1 MRVLSSMFSSH
12 LIKKK
17 SRRHLSGKRKVS
29 PLTLKIWSI
38 NILAIFVLLI
48 AVLHLDRYE
57 DSLIQSELEALEHQA
72 ELFANALS
80 EVAVTN
86 NPGIENYLSS
96 IAVQNV
102 INRSALGSPARSRVF
117 DTAGRLLADSQKLPG
132 RVPPVITKPL
142 ASIFPDIFFQKFIN
156 DFFPQFFNS
165 PIQVRGPI
173 IESHKIQLAHTFPE
187 VISALQGSSIKTI
200 KLREAGGSLLTVAVP
215 IQKYKRVLGVLLLS
229 MKDEKVNATFSSY
242 QKELII
248 AVIIALIITSALS
261 LYLSRSITKPIL
273 SLASA
278 AERIKDD
285 RSVRSEI
292 PEASKRDDELGDL
305 SKALIEMT
313 NNLWQRFDAIERF
326 AADVA
331 HEIKNPL
338 TSIKSAVE
346 TATKIRDSDKRDQ
359 LLALI
364 LDDVNRLDR
373 LITDIS
379 DSSRLD
385 AELSRETFEPIDI
398 KSLLLAFHELRK
410 FQKRFEQKLLT
421 INIRKDEN
429 QPLIFGHE
437 GRIVQVIDNIVDN
450 AVTFAPTNSKID
462 ITLCANTT
470 NVKITIDDEGPGIPK
485 NKLDSIFERFYSE
498 RPPAEKFGLHSGLGL
513 SICKQIIEAHNGK
526 ISVENRTD
534 YQNDITG
541 ARFVITLP
549 IMNKG
554 EV

>member
-1 MRVLSSMFSSH
+1 MLGNR

-17 SRRHLSGKRKVS
+17 SRRHLSGERKVS

-38 NILAIFVLLI
+38 NIIAIFVVLI

-80 EVAVTN
+80 EVAVKN
-86 NPGIENYLSS
+86 DPGIHSYLSS

-102 INRSALGSPARSRVF
+102 INRSALRSPARSRVF
-117 DTAGRLLADSQKLPG
+117 DTAGRLLADSQELSG
-132 RVPPVITKPL
+132 RVPSVITKPL
-142 ASIFPDIFFQKFIN
+142 ASVFPDIFFQKFFN
-156 DFFPQFFNS
+156 DFFQQFFNS
-165 PIQVRGPI
+165 SIQVRRPI
-173 IESHKIQLAHTFPE
+173 NEAHKIQLAHTFPE
-187 VISALQGSSIKTI
+187 VISALKGSSIKTV
-200 KLREAGGSLLTVAVP
+200 KLRETGESLLTVAVP

-229 MKDEKVNATFSSY
+229 VKDEKVDAAFSSY

-248 AVIIALIITSALS
+248 AVVIALVITSALS

-278 AERIKDD
+278 AEKIKND
-285 RSVRSEI
+285 RSGRSEI
-292 PEASKRDDELGDL
+292 PEVSKRDDELGDL
-305 SKALIEMT
+305 SRALIEMT
-313 NNLWQRFDAIERF
+313 NNLWQRLDAIEKF
-326 AADVA
+326 AADVS

-338 TSIKSAVE
+338 TSIKSAIE
-346 TATKIRDSDKRDQ
+346 TATKIKDSGKRDQ
-359 LLALI
+359 LLTVI

-385 AELSRETFEPIDI
+385 AELSREKFEAIDI
-398 KSLLLAFHELRK
+398 ESLLIAFHQLRK
-410 FQKRFEQKLLT
+410 FQKRFEQKSLTLNIEKGEKQLL
-421 INIRKDEN
+421 I
-429 QPLIFGHE
+429 LGHE
-437 GRIVQVIDNIVDN
+437 SRIVQVIDNIVNN
-450 AVTFAPTNSKID
+450 AITFAPVNSNINISVSAD
-462 ITLCANTT
+462 TT
-470 NVKITIDDEGPGIPK
+470 DVKITIDDEGPGIPE
-485 NKLDSIFERFYSE
+485 NKLDAIFERFYSE
-498 RPPAEKFGLHSGLGL
+498 RPAAEKFGLHSGLGL
-513 SICKQIIEAHNGK
+513 SICKQIVEAHNGK
-526 ISVENRTD
+526 IFAKNRTG

-541 ARFVITLP
+541 ARFIITLP

>member
-38 NILAIFVLLI
+38 NIVAIFVLLI

-117 DTAGRLLADSQKLPG
+117 DAAGRLLADSQKLPG

-173 IESHKIQLAHTFPE
+173 IEPHKIQLAHTFPE

-200 KLREAGGSLLTVAVP
+200 KLREAGGSLLMVAVP

-285 RSVRSEI
+285 RSGRSEI

-313 NNLWQRFDAIERF
+313 NNLWQRFV
-326 AADVA
+326 ADVA

-421 INIRKDEN
+421 INIRKGEN

-534 YQNDITG
+534 YQNDMTG

>member
-1 MRVLSSMFSSH
+1 MLGNR

-17 SRRHLSGKRKVS
+17 SRRHLSGERKVS

-38 NILAIFVLLI
+38 NIIAIFVVLI

-80 EVAVTN
+80 EVAVKN
-86 NPGIENYLSS
+86 EPGIHSYLSS

-102 INRSALGSPARSRVF
+102 INRSALRSPARSRVF
-117 DTAGRLLADSQKLPG
+117 DTAGRLLADSQELPG
-132 RVPPVITKPL
+132 RVPSVITKPL
-142 ASIFPDIFFQKFIN
+142 ASVFPDIFFQKFFN
-156 DFFPQFFNS
+156 DFFQQFFNS
-165 PIQVRGPI
+165 SIQVRRPI
-173 IESHKIQLAHTFPE
+173 NEAHKIQLAHTFPE
-187 VISALQGSSIKTI
+187 VISALKGSSIKTV
-200 KLREAGGSLLTVAVP
+200 KLRETGESLLTVAVP

-229 MKDEKVNATFSSY
+229 VKDEKVDAAFSSY

-248 AVIIALIITSALS
+248 AVVIALVITSALS

-278 AERIKDD
+278 AEKIKND
-285 RSVRSEI
+285 RSGRSEI
-292 PEASKRDDELGDL
+292 PEVSKRDDELGDL
-305 SKALIEMT
+305 SRALIEMT
-313 NNLWQRFDAIERF
+313 NNLWQRLDAIEKF
-326 AADVA
+326 AADVS

-338 TSIKSAVE
+338 TSIKSAIE
-346 TATKIRDSDKRDQ
+346 TATKIKNSGKRDQ
-359 LLALI
+359 LLTVI

-385 AELSRETFEPIDI
+385 AELSREKFEAIDI
-398 KSLLLAFHELRK
+398 ESLLLAFHQLRK
-410 FQKRFEQKLLT
+410 FQKRFEQKSLTLNIEKGEKQLL
-421 INIRKDEN
+421 I
-429 QPLIFGHE
+429 LGHE
-437 GRIVQVIDNIVDN
+437 SRIVQVIDNIVNN
-450 AVTFAPTNSKID
+450 AITFAPVNSNINISVSAD
-462 ITLCANTT
+462 AAD
-470 NVKITIDDEGPGIPK
+470 VKITIDDEGPGIPE
-485 NKLDSIFERFYSE
+485 NKLDAIFERFYSE
-498 RPPAEKFGLHSGLGL
+498 RPAAEKFGLHSGLGL
-513 SICKQIIEAHNGK
+513 SICKQIVEAHNGK
-526 ISVENRTD
+526 IFAKNRTG

-541 ARFVITLP
+541 ARFIITLP

>member
-1 MRVLSSMFSSH
+1 MLGNR

-17 SRRHLSGKRKVS
+17 SRRHLSGERKVS

-38 NILAIFVLLI
+38 NIIAIFVVLI

-80 EVAVTN
+80 EVAVKSD
-86 NPGIENYLSS
+86 PGIHSYLSS

-102 INRSALGSPARSRVF
+102 INRSALRSPARSRVF
-117 DTAGRLLADSQKLPG
+117 DTAGRLLADSQELPG
-132 RVPPVITKPL
+132 RVPSVITKPL
-142 ASIFPDIFFQKFIN
+142 ASVFPDIFFQKFFN
-156 DFFPQFFNS
+156 DFFQQFFNS
-165 PIQVRGPI
+165 SIQVRRPI
-173 IESHKIQLAHTFPE
+173 NEAHKIQLAHTFPE
-187 VISALQGSSIKTI
+187 VISALKGSSIKTV
-200 KLREAGGSLLTVAVP
+200 KLRETGESLLTVAVP

-229 MKDEKVNATFSSY
+229 VKDEKVDAAFSSY

-248 AVIIALIITSALS
+248 AVVIALVITSALS

-278 AERIKDD
+278 AEKIKND
-285 RSVRSEI
+285 RSGRSEI
-292 PEASKRDDELGDL
+292 PEVSKRDDELGDL
-305 SKALIEMT
+305 SRALIEMT
-313 NNLWQRFDAIERF
+313 NNLWQRLDAIEKF
-326 AADVA
+326 AADVS

-338 TSIKSAVE
+338 TSIKSAIE
-346 TATKIRDSDKRDQ
+346 TATKIKDSGKRDQ
-359 LLALI
+359 LLTVI

-385 AELSRETFEPIDI
+385 AELSREKFEAIDI
-398 KSLLLAFHELRK
+398 ESLLLAFHQLRK
-410 FQKRFEQKLLT
+410 FQKRFEQKSLTLNIEKGEKQLL
-421 INIRKDEN
+421 I
-429 QPLIFGHE
+429 LGHE
-437 GRIVQVIDNIVDN
+437 SRIVQVIDNIVNN
-450 AVTFAPTNSKID
+450 AITFAPVNSNINISVSAD
-462 ITLCANTT
+462 TT
-470 NVKITIDDEGPGIPK
+470 DVKITIDDEGPGIPE
-485 NKLDSIFERFYSE
+485 NKLDAIFERFYSE
-498 RPPAEKFGLHSGLGL
+498 RPAAEKFGLHSGLGL
-513 SICKQIIEAHNGK
+513 SICKQIVEAHNGK
-526 ISVENRTD
+526 IFAKNRTG

-541 ARFVITLP
+541 ARFIITLP

>member
-1 MRVLSSMFSSH
+1 MLGNR

-17 SRRHLSGKRKVS
+17 SRRHLSGERKVS

-38 NILAIFVLLI
+38 NIIAIFVVLI

-80 EVAVTN
+80 EVAVKN
-86 NPGIENYLSS
+86 DPGIHSYLSS

-102 INRSALGSPARSRVF
+102 INRSALRSPARSRVF
-117 DTAGRLLADSQKLPG
+117 DTAGRLLADSQELPG
-132 RVPPVITKPL
+132 RVPSVITKPL
-142 ASIFPDIFFQKFIN
+142 ASVFPDIFFQKFFN
-156 DFFPQFFNS
+156 DFFQQFFNS
-165 PIQVRGPI
+165 SIQVRRPI
-173 IESHKIQLAHTFPE
+173 NEAHKIQLAHTFPE
-187 VISALQGSSIKTI
+187 VISALKGSSIKTV
-200 KLREAGGSLLTVAVP
+200 KLRETGESLLTVAVP

-229 MKDEKVNATFSSY
+229 VKDEKVDAAFSSY

-248 AVIIALIITSALS
+248 AVVIALVITSALS

-278 AERIKDD
+278 AEKIKND
-285 RSVRSEI
+285 RSGRSEI
-292 PEASKRDDELGDL
+292 PEVSKRDDEPGDL
-305 SKALIEMT
+305 SRALIEMT
-313 NNLWQRFDAIERF
+313 NNLWQRLDAIEKF
-326 AADVA
+326 AADVS

-338 TSIKSAVE
+338 TSIKSAIE
-346 TATKIRDSDKRDQ
+346 TATKIKNSGKRDQ
-359 LLALI
+359 LLTVI

-385 AELSRETFEPIDI
+385 AELSREKFEAIDI
-398 KSLLLAFHELRK
+398 ESLLLAFYQLRK
-410 FQKRFEQKLLT
+410 FQKRFEQKSLTLNIEKGEKQLL
-421 INIRKDEN
+421 I
-429 QPLIFGHE
+429 LGHE
-437 GRIVQVIDNIVDN
+437 SRIVQVIDNIVNN
-450 AVTFAPTNSKID
+450 AITFAPVNSNINISVSAD
-462 ITLCANTT
+462 TT
-470 NVKITIDDEGPGIPK
+470 DVKITIDDEGPGIPE
-485 NKLDSIFERFYSE
+485 NKLDAIFERFYSE
-498 RPPAEKFGLHSGLGL
+498 RPAAEKFGLHSGLGL
-513 SICKQIIEAHNGK
+513 SICKQIVEAHNGK
-526 ISVENRTD
+526 IFAKNRTG

-541 ARFVITLP
+541 ARFIITLP

>member
-1 MRVLSSMFSSH
+1 MLGNR

-17 SRRHLSGKRKVS
+17 SRRHLSGERKVS

-38 NILAIFVLLI
+38 NIIAIFVILI

-80 EVAVTN
+80 EVAVKN
-86 NPGIENYLSS
+86 DPGIHSYLSS

-102 INRSALGSPARSRVF
+102 INRSALRSPARSRVF
-117 DTAGRLLADSQKLPG
+117 DTAGRLLADSQELPG
-132 RVPPVITKPL
+132 RVPSVITKPL
-142 ASIFPDIFFQKFIN
+142 ASVFPDIFFQKFFN
-156 DFFPQFFNS
+156 DFFQQFFNS
-165 PIQVRGPI
+165 SIQVRRPI
-173 IESHKIQLAHTFPE
+173 NEAHKIQLAHTFPE
-187 VISALQGSSIKTI
+187 VISALKGSSIKTV
-200 KLREAGGSLLTVAVP
+200 KLRETGESLLTVAVP

-229 MKDEKVNATFSSY
+229 VKDEKVDAAFSSY

-248 AVIIALIITSALS
+248 AVVIALVITSALS

-278 AERIKDD
+278 AEKIKND
-285 RSVRSEI
+285 RSGRSEI
-292 PEASKRDDELGDL
+292 PEVSKRDDELGDL
-305 SKALIEMT
+305 SRALIEMT
-313 NNLWQRFDAIERF
+313 NNLWQRLDAIEKF
-326 AADVA
+326 AADVS

-338 TSIKSAVE
+338 TSIKSAIE
-346 TATKIRDSDKRDQ
+346 TATKIKDSGKRDQ
-359 LLALI
+359 LLTVI

-385 AELSRETFEPIDI
+385 AELSREKFEAIDI
-398 KSLLLAFHELRK
+398 ESLLLAFHQLRK
-410 FQKRFEQKLLT
+410 FQKRFEQKSLTLNIEKGEKQLL
-421 INIRKDEN
+421 I
-429 QPLIFGHE
+429 LGHE
-437 GRIVQVIDNIVDN
+437 SRIVQVIDNIVNN
-450 AVTFAPTNSKID
+450 AITFAPVNSNINISVSAD
-462 ITLCANTT
+462 AAD
-470 NVKITIDDEGPGIPK
+470 VKITIDDEGPGIPE
-485 NKLDSIFERFYSE
+485 NKLDAIFERFYSE
-498 RPPAEKFGLHSGLGL
+498 RPAAEKFGLHSGLGL
-513 SICKQIIEAHNGK
+513 SICKQIVEAHNGK
-526 ISVENRTD
+526 IFAKNRTG

-541 ARFVITLP
+541 ARFIITLP

>member
-1 MRVLSSMFSSH
+1 MFTSRF
-12 LIKKK
+12 IEKK

-38 NILAIFVLLI
+38 NIIAIFVLLI

-102 INRSALGSPARSRVF
+102 INRSALRSPARSRVF
-117 DTAGRLLADSQKLPG
+117 DTAGRLVADSQKLPG
-132 RVPPVITKPL
+132 RVPPVTTKPL
-142 ASIFPDIFFQKFIN
+142 ASIFPDIFFQKFFD

-165 PIQVRGPI
+165 FIEVRGPI
-173 IESHKIQLAHTFPE
+173 IEAHKIQLAHTFPE
-187 VISALQGSSIKTI
+187 VISALQGSSIKTV
-200 KLREAGGSLLTVAVP
+200 KLRETGASLLTVAVP

-229 MKDEKVNATFSSY
+229 MKDEKVNAAFNSY

-248 AVIIALIITSALS
+248 AVIIALVITSALS

-278 AERIKDD
+278 AERIKND
-285 RSVRSEI
+285 RSDRSEI
-292 PEASKRDDELGDL
+292 PEASKRNDELGDL

-313 NNLWQRFDAIERF
+313 NNLRQRFDAIEKF

-338 TSIKSAVE
+338 TSIRSAVE

-385 AELSRETFEPIDI
+385 AELNRETFEAIDI
-398 KSLLLAFHELRK
+398 KRLLLAFHELRK

-450 AVTFAPTNSKID
+450 AVTFAPLNSKIH
-462 ITLCANTT
+462 ITLNANTT
-470 NVKITIDDEGPGIPK
+470 SVKITIDDEGPGIPE
-485 NKLDSIFERFYSE
+485 NKLEAIFQRFYSE

-526 ISVENRTD
+526 ISVKNRTD
-534 YQNDITG
+534 YQNNIRG
-541 ARFVITLP
+541 ARFIITLP

>member
-1 MRVLSSMFSSH
+1 MLGNR

-17 SRRHLSGKRKVS
+17 SRRHLSGERKVS

-38 NILAIFVLLI
+38 NIIAIFVVLI

-80 EVAVTN
+80 EVAVKN
-86 NPGIENYLSS
+86 DPGIHSYLSS

-102 INRSALGSPARSRVF
+102 INRSALRSPARSRVF
-117 DTAGRLLADSQKLPG
+117 DTAGRLLADSQELPG
-132 RVPPVITKPL
+132 RVPSVITKPL
-142 ASIFPDIFFQKFIN
+142 SSVFPDIFFQKFFN
-156 DFFPQFFNS
+156 DFFQQFFNS
-165 PIQVRGPI
+165 SIQVRRPI
-173 IESHKIQLAHTFPE
+173 NEAHKIQLAHTFPE
-187 VISALQGSSIKTI
+187 VISALKGSSIKTV
-200 KLREAGGSLLTVAVP
+200 KLRETGESLLTVAVP

-229 MKDEKVNATFSSY
+229 VKDEKVDAAFSSY

-248 AVIIALIITSALS
+248 AVVIALVITSALS

-278 AERIKDD
+278 AEKIKND
-285 RSVRSEI
+285 RSGRSEI
-292 PEASKRDDELGDL
+292 PEVSKRDDELGDL
-305 SKALIEMT
+305 SRALIEMT
-313 NNLWQRFDAIERF
+313 NNLWQRLDAIEKF
-326 AADVA
+326 AADVS

-338 TSIKSAVE
+338 TSIKSAIE
-346 TATKIRDSDKRDQ
+346 TATKIKDSGKRDQ
-359 LLALI
+359 LLTVI

-385 AELSRETFEPIDI
+385 AELSREKFEAIDI
-398 KSLLLAFHELRK
+398 ESLLLAFHQLRK
-410 FQKRFEQKLLT
+410 FQKRFEQKSLTLNIEKGEKQLL
-421 INIRKDEN
+421 I
-429 QPLIFGHE
+429 LGHE
-437 GRIVQVIDNIVDN
+437 SRIVQVIDNIVNN
-450 AVTFAPTNSKID
+450 AITFAPVNSNINISVSAD
-462 ITLCANTT
+462 TT
-470 NVKITIDDEGPGIPK
+470 DVKITIDDEGPGIPE
-485 NKLDSIFERFYSE
+485 NKLDAIFERFYSE
-498 RPPAEKFGLHSGLGL
+498 RPAAEKFGLHSGLGL
-513 SICKQIIEAHNGK
+513 SICKQIVEAHNGK
-526 ISVENRTD
+526 IFAKNRTG

-541 ARFVITLP
+541 ARFIITLP

>member
-1 MRVLSSMFSSH
+1 MLGNR

-17 SRRHLSGKRKVS
+17 SRRHLSGERKVS

-38 NILAIFVLLI
+38 NIIAIFVVLI

-80 EVAVTN
+80 EVAVKN
-86 NPGIENYLSS
+86 DPGIHSYLSS

-102 INRSALGSPARSRVF
+102 INRSALRSPARSRVF
-117 DTAGRLLADSQKLPG
+117 DTAGRLLADSQELPG
-132 RVPPVITKPL
+132 RVPSVITKPL
-142 ASIFPDIFFQKFIN
+142 ASVFPDIFFQKFFN
-156 DFFPQFFNS
+156 DFFQQFFNS
-165 PIQVRGPI
+165 SIQVRRPI
-173 IESHKIQLAHTFPE
+173 NEAHKIQLAHTFPE
-187 VISALQGSSIKTI
+187 VISALKGSSIKTV
-200 KLREAGGSLLTVAVP
+200 KLRETGESLLTVAVP

-229 MKDEKVNATFSSY
+229 VKDEKVDAAFSSY

-248 AVIIALIITSALS
+248 AVVIALVITSALS

-278 AERIKDD
+278 AEKIKND
-285 RSVRSEI
+285 RSGRSEI
-292 PEASKRDDELGDL
+292 PEVSKRDDELGDL
-305 SKALIEMT
+305 SRALIEMT
-313 NNLWQRFDAIERF
+313 NNLWQRLDAIEKF
-326 AADVA
+326 AADVS

-338 TSIKSAVE
+338 TSIKSAIE
-346 TATKIRDSDKRDQ
+346 TATKIKNSGKRDQ
-359 LLALI
+359 LLTVI

-385 AELSRETFEPIDI
+385 AELSREKFEAIDI
-398 KSLLLAFHELRK
+398 ESLLLAFHQLRK
-410 FQKRFEQKLLT
+410 FQKRFEQKSLTLNIEKGEKQLL
-421 INIRKDEN
+421 I
-429 QPLIFGHE
+429 LGHE
-437 GRIVQVIDNIVDN
+437 SRIVQVIDNIINN
-450 AVTFAPTNSKID
+450 AITFAPVNSNINISVSAD
-462 ITLCANTT
+462 TT
-470 NVKITIDDEGPGIPK
+470 DVKITIDDEGPGIPE
-485 NKLDSIFERFYSE
+485 NKLDAIFERFYSE
-498 RPPAEKFGLHSGLGL
+498 RPAAEKFGLHSGLGL
-513 SICKQIIEAHNGK
+513 SICKQIVEAHNGK
-526 ISVENRTD
+526 IFAKNRTG

-541 ARFVITLP
+541 ARFIITLP

>member
-1 MRVLSSMFSSH
+1 MLGNR

-17 SRRHLSGKRKVS
+17 SRRHLSGERKVS

-38 NILAIFVLLI
+38 NIIAIFVVLI

-80 EVAVTN
+80 EVAVKN
-86 NPGIENYLSS
+86 DPGIHSYLSS

-102 INRSALGSPARSRVF
+102 INRSALRSPARSRVF
-117 DTAGRLLADSQKLPG
+117 DTAGRLLADSQELPG
-132 RVPPVITKPL
+132 RVPSVITKPL
-142 ASIFPDIFFQKFIN
+142 ASVFPDIFFQKFFN
-156 DFFPQFFNS
+156 DFFQQFFNS
-165 PIQVRGPI
+165 SIQVRRPI
-173 IESHKIQLAHTFPE
+173 NEAHKIQLAHTFPE
-187 VISALQGSSIKTI
+187 VISALKGSSIKTV
-200 KLREAGGSLLTVAVP
+200 KLRETGESLLTVAVP

-229 MKDEKVNATFSSY
+229 VKDEKVDAAFSSY

-248 AVIIALIITSALS
+248 AVVIALVITSALS

-278 AERIKDD
+278 AEKIKND
-285 RSVRSEI
+285 RSGRSEI
-292 PEASKRDDELGDL
+292 PEVSKRDDELGDL
-305 SKALIEMT
+305 SRALIEMT
-313 NNLWQRFDAIERF
+313 NNLWQRLDAIEKF
-326 AADVA
+326 AADVS

-338 TSIKSAVE
+338 TSIKSAIE
-346 TATKIRDSDKRDQ
+346 TAAKIKDGGKRDQ
-359 LLALI
+359 LLTVI

-385 AELSRETFEPIDI
+385 AELSREKFEAIDI
-398 KSLLLAFHELRK
+398 ESLLLAFHQLRK
-410 FQKRFEQKLLT
+410 FQKRFEQKSLTLNIEKGEKQLL
-421 INIRKDEN
+421 I
-429 QPLIFGHE
+429 LGHE
-437 GRIVQVIDNIVDN
+437 SRIVQVIDNIVNN
-450 AVTFAPTNSKID
+450 AITFAPVNSNINISVSAD
-462 ITLCANTT
+462 TT
-470 NVKITIDDEGPGIPK
+470 DVKITIDDEGPGIPE
-485 NKLDSIFERFYSE
+485 NKLDAIFERFYSE
-498 RPPAEKFGLHSGLGL
+498 RPAAEKFGLHSGLGL
-513 SICKQIIEAHNGK
+513 SICKQIVEAHNGK
-526 ISVENRTD
+526 IFAKNRTG

-541 ARFVITLP
+541 ARFIITLP

>member
-1 MRVLSSMFSSH
+1 MFTSRS
-12 LIKKK
+12 IEKK

-38 NILAIFVLLI
+38 NIIAIFVVLI

-86 NPGIENYLSS
+86 NPGIQSYLSS
-96 IAVQNV
+96 ITVQNV

-117 DTAGRLLADSQKLPG
+117 DTAGRLLADSQQLPG
-132 RVPPVITKPL
+132 RVPPVTTKPL
-142 ASIFPDIFFQKFIN
+142 ASIFPNIFFQKFIK

-165 PIQVRGPI
+165 SIQVRGPI
-173 IESHKIQLAHTFPE
+173 IEPHKIQLAHTFPE
-187 VISALQGSSIKTI
+187 VISALQGSSIKTV
-200 KLREAGGSLLTVAVP
+200 KLRETGASLLTVAVP
-215 IQKYKRVLGVLLLS
+215 IQRYKRVLGVLLLS
-229 MKDEKVNATFSSY
+229 MKDEKVNAAFNSY

-248 AVIIALIITSALS
+248 AVVIALVITSALS

-278 AERIKDD
+278 AERIKND
-285 RSVRSEI
+285 RSDRSEI
-292 PEASKRDDELGDL
+292 PEASKRNDELGDL

-313 NNLWQRFDAIERF
+313 NNLRQRFDAIEKF

-338 TSIKSAVE
+338 TSIRSAVE

-385 AELSRETFEPIDI
+385 AELNRETFEAIDI

-410 FQKRFEQKLLT
+410 SQKRFEQKLLT
-421 INIRKDEN
+421 INIKEDEK
-429 QPLIFGHE
+429 QLLIFGHE
-437 GRIVQVIDNIVDN
+437 NRIVQVIDNIVDN
-450 AVTFAPTNSKID
+450 AVTFAPLNSKIY
-462 ITLCANTT
+462 ITVNANTT
-470 NVKITIDDEGPGIPK
+470 SVKITIDDEGPGIPE
-485 NKLDSIFERFYSE
+485 NKLEAIFQRFYSE

-513 SICKQIIEAHNGK
+513 SICKQIVEAHNGK
-526 ISVENRTD
+526 IFAKNRTD
-534 YQNDITG
+534 YRNDVRG
-541 ARFVITLP
+541 ARFIITLP
-549 IMNKG
+549 IMNKSK
-554 EV
+554 V

>member
-1 MRVLSSMFSSH
+1 MLGNR

-17 SRRHLSGKRKVS
+17 SRRHLSGERKVS

-38 NILAIFVLLI
+38 NIIAIFVVLI

-80 EVAVTN
+80 EVAVKN
-86 NPGIENYLSS
+86 DPGIHSYLSS

-102 INRSALGSPARSRVF
+102 INRSALRSPARSRVF
-117 DTAGRLLADSQKLPG
+117 DTAGRLLADSQELPG
-132 RVPPVITKPL
+132 RVPSVITKPL
-142 ASIFPDIFFQKFIN
+142 ASVFPDIFFQKFFN
-156 DFFPQFFNS
+156 DFFQQFFNS
-165 PIQVRGPI
+165 SIQVRRPI
-173 IESHKIQLAHTFPE
+173 NEAHKIQLAHTFPE
-187 VISALQGSSIKTI
+187 VISALKGSSIKTV
-200 KLREAGGSLLTVAVP
+200 KLRETGESLLTVAVP

-229 MKDEKVNATFSSY
+229 VKDEKVDAAFSSY

-248 AVIIALIITSALS
+248 AVVIALVITSALS

-278 AERIKDD
+278 AEKIKND
-285 RSVRSEI
+285 RSGRSEI
-292 PEASKRDDELGDL
+292 PEVSKRDDELGDL
-305 SKALIEMT
+305 SRALIEMT
-313 NNLWQRFDAIERF
+313 NNLWQRLDAIEKF
-326 AADVA
+326 AADVS

-338 TSIKSAVE
+338 TSIKSAIE
-346 TATKIRDSDKRDQ
+346 TATKIKDSGKRDQ
-359 LLALI
+359 LLTVI

-385 AELSRETFEPIDI
+385 AELSREKFEAIDI
-398 KSLLLAFHELRK
+398 ESLLLAFYQLRK
-410 FQKRFEQKLLT
+410 FQKRFEQKSLTLNIEKGEKQLL
-421 INIRKDEN
+421 I
-429 QPLIFGHE
+429 LGHE
-437 GRIVQVIDNIVDN
+437 SRIVQVIDNIVNN
-450 AVTFAPTNSKID
+450 AITFAPVNSNINISVSAD
-462 ITLCANTT
+462 TT
-470 NVKITIDDEGPGIPK
+470 DVKITIDDEGPGIPE
-485 NKLDSIFERFYSE
+485 NKLDAIFERFYSE
-498 RPPAEKFGLHSGLGL
+498 RPAAEKFGLHSGLGL
-513 SICKQIIEAHNGK
+513 SICKQIVEAHNGK
-526 ISVENRTD
+526 IFAKNRTG

-541 ARFVITLP
+541 ARFIITLP